1 MSGYTVEFN
10 VFQPYWNSTGFS
22 PGHMNV
28 TLRGPDGKGYTF
40 GANQNRFGLGLTQ

>member
-10 VFQPYWNSTGFS
+10 VFQPSFDNGRFS

-28 TLRGPDGKGYTF
+28 TLRGPDGKSYTF
-40 GANQNRFGLGLTQ
+40 GANSNRKGLGLTQ